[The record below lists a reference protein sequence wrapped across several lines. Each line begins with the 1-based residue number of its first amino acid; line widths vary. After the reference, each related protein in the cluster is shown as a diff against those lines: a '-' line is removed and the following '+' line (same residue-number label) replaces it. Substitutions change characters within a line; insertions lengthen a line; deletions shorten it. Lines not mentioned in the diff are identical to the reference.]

1 MPNFNAI
8 HGVDYLIDYYALLGV
23 ERSASA
29 EEITKAYRTRQ
40 KQYHPDRFQGLAP
53 ELLGQAED
61 QSNRINEAY
70 SVLEDE
76 AKRGEYDQKLA
87 DWKKPLSKRGE
98 VIIDLNES
106 HFSFAALLGNLNADP
121 EAREQEAE
129 TFALQFS
136 GFEKATYEFFHK
148 QAESPTGI
156 PTELKAAYL
165 EQLERRDLYLSLR
178 EGFLWDSMGQRNHA
192 LLPRLEYREQMRE
205 DLSSIKQSALRNVEQ
220 QVLLLAMGERA
231 LLPEPEGMGED
242 TDADKV
248 LAHYTA
254 RFDEHFERQAA
265 LLEPLAAEREQILE
279 ARFKTG
285 AEIVYHPGTVA
296 YTAKLVV
303 EMKKGD
309 GSSMWSMFEFKGDRI
324 VGDTPDGLEEL
335 VNPEVAK
342 DWMER
347 GYTILS
353 FQAIQGVDFRNQL
366 ERVLN
371 LHAEK
376 LEVATQ

>member
-1 MPNFNAI
+1 MSNFNAV
-8 HGVDYLIDYYALLGV
+8 HGIDYLIDYYALLGV
-23 ERSASA
+23 ERGASD
-29 EEITKAYRTRQ
+29 EEITKAYRTKQ

-61 QSNRINEAY
+61 LSNLINKAY
-70 SVLEDE
+70 EVLGDE
-76 AKRGEYDQKLA
+76 TKRNEYDRKLA
-87 DWKKPLSKRGE
+87 DWKKPLSRRGE

-106 HFSFAALLGNLNADP
+106 HFSFAALLGHLNVDS
-121 EAREQEAE
+121 ETREQEAE
-129 TFALQFS
+129 MLALQFS
-136 GFEKATYEFFHK
+136 GFEKATYEFFRK
-148 QAESPTGI
+148 QAESPAGI
-156 PTELKAAYL
+156 PVELKAAYL
-165 EQLERRDLYLSLR
+165 EQLERRDMYLSLR
-178 EGFLWDSMGQRNHA
+178 EGFLWDSVGQRNHTP
-192 LLPRLEYREQMRE
+192 LPRLEYREQVQG
-205 DLSSIKQSALRNVEQ
+205 DLESVKRQALQNVNQ
-220 QVLLLAMGERA
+220 QVLLLAAGERV
-231 LLPEPEGMGED
+231 LLPAPEGMGED
-242 TDADKV
+242 ADASKV

-254 RFDEHFERQAA
+254 RLDEHFARQAT

-285 AEIVYHPGTVA
+285 AEIIYHPDTVV

-309 GSSMWSMFEFKGDRI
+309 GSVWSVFEFRDDRV

-335 VNPEVAK
+335 VHPEVAK
-342 DWMER
+342 GWMER

-353 FQAIQGVDFRNQL
+353 FQAIQGVDFCNQL

-376 LEVATQ
+376 LEAATK